1 MVNVI
6 RHPTPAEL
14 PGLAA
19 IELAADAQF
28 ARLGIVFP
36 PGTTMIE
43 EVSDPGRVYVTGRP
57 PVGFALVG
65 SVDGHVH
72 LDQLAVHPVHERKG
86 LGTALLE
93 AVCALGHVTLTTF
106 RDVPWNAPWYARRG
120 FHVLDSAE
128 WGPELEAL
136 VAHER
141 ELGIEVA
148 PRVVMRRLRS
158 VGT

>member
-1 MVNVI
+1 MVGVI
-6 RHPTPAEL
+6 RHPAPAEL

-19 IELAADAQF
+19 IELAADARF
-28 ARLGIVFP
+28 APLGIVFP

-65 SVDGHVH
+65 EVDGNVH
-72 LDQLAVHPVHERKG
+72 LDQLAVHPVHEGKG

-93 AVCALGHVTLTTF
+93 AVCALGDVTLTTF

-128 WGPELEAL
+128 WGPELDAL
-136 VAHER
+136 VAHEH

>member
-1 MVNVI
+1 MADVI

-19 IELAADAQF
+19 IELAADARF
-28 ARLGIVFP
+28 APLGIVFP

-43 EVSDPGRVYVTGRP
+43 EVSDPGRVFVTGRP

-65 SVDGHVH
+65 DVDGYVH
-72 LDQLAVHPVHERKG
+72 LDQLAVHPVHEGKG